1 MVKTCTAR
9 VLDLPTHSR
18 EIRKIGERRD
28 AGVKGVRGEKKQR
41 PLV

>member
-18 EIRKIGERRD
+18 ETSK
-28 AGVKGVRGEKKQR
+28 VKGKRDGGMKGGQGRG
-41 PLV
+41 